1 MKEKMIFIEGIH
13 IEAFSPR
20 MAFVNN
26 TSVCDEKYGY
36 LERAITRSKVHRDG
50 HNYLIGE
57 NIQTKNEYLNYHNNM
72 LIVVEKDD
80 EFKFIVIIKSKIFD
94 VTNDAEDQNVKM
106 VLSTQKIS
114 VVDQYG
120 KKLLI
125 NNHDELLEFIS
136 AVKKSRENFNIKLD
150 EYHNYMDRV
159 YEFKRA
165 REESVDCYINTD
177 YDRIVDLADD
187 LSKSMIDMLTHFH
200 DSEEQKIVEKYI
212 YKPSR
217 EEKLCVLFGL
227 YVAVFR
233 AYLLNYDCENSSM
246 TLDEKIRNK
255 FQKELNY
262 FIEDHDDIFENY
274 AKYFAL
280 KPVEVEE
287 IKQLFK
293 DCDIDV
299 DNLQEYFDYA
309 YKKGRLD
316 GKGGL
321 SPRTLKLHRIFL
333 NQVLNNAICG
343 KILKENPIK

>member
-1 MKEKMIFIEGIH
+1 MIFIEGIH

-20 MAFVNN
+20 MTYVNH

-57 NIQTKNEYLNYHNNM
+57 NIQTKNEYLNYRNNM
-72 LIVVEKDD
+72 LIVVEKDY
-80 EFKFIVIIKSKIFD
+80 EFKFIVIIKGKIFD

-106 VLSTQKIS
+106 VLSTHKFS

-125 NNHDELLEFIS
+125 NNHDQLLEFIS
-136 AVKKSRENFNIKLD
+136 AVKKSRESFKLKLD
-150 EYHNYMDRV
+150 DYHSYMGRV

-165 REESVDCYINTD
+165 REESVDCYINED
-177 YDRIVDLADD
+177 YEKIVDLAND
-187 LSKSMIDMLTHFH
+187 LSKSMTDMLTHFH
-200 DSEEQKIVEKYI
+200 DSEEQKIVKKYI
-212 YKPSR
+212 HKPTK

-227 YVAVFR
+227 YIAVLR
-233 AYLLNYDCENSSM
+233 AYRLNYDDIDSSM

-262 FIEDHDDIFENY
+262 FIAENDDIFEIY
-274 AKYFAL
+274 AKHFAL
-280 KPVEVEE
+280 HTVEMEE

-293 DCDIDV
+293 DCQID
-299 DNLQEYFDYA
+299 
-309 YKKGRLD
+309 
-316 GKGGL
+316 GGDWDMEP
-321 SPRTLKLHRIFL
+321 SEI
-333 NQVLNNAICG
+333 N
-343 KILKENPIK
+343 IL